1 MDSKSELIKYSA
13 NKLKELRERK
23 MSQQE
28 LAEELSRRLKK
39 KVSRQSISR
48 YENGERKINQDI
60 LFNLSEIFEVPI
72 SYFFPAVK
80 NDDDTTN
87 KIIYE
92 DDNLICKIKLKK
104 GKNEISNEEIKK
116 VFEMIADYQKH

>member
-39 KVSRQSISR
+39 KVNRQSISR

-92 DDNLICKIKLKK
+92 DDNLICEIKLKK

>member
-39 KVSRQSISR
+39 KVNRQSISR

-72 SYFFPAVK
+72 SYFFS
-80 NDDDTTN
+80 
-87 KIIYE
+87 
-92 DDNLICKIKLKK
+92 CC
-104 GKNEISNEEIKK
+104 
-116 VFEMIADYQKH
+116 